1 MKKTNL
7 FLLDDEQEEKEYLIS
22 NKENE
27 LLSNILSLSK
37 SSNSKAIQICSK
49 LYEGRETLQNCLDK
63 NEDIKKEVD
72 RSNYML
78 IKIKSLLFAE
88 KMTLWMIVFLLSMIN
103 LFLIYRK
110 F

>member
-7 FLLDDEQEEKEYLIS
+7 FLLDEDQEEKEYLVS

-27 LLSNILSLSK
+27 LLSNILTLSK

-49 LYEGRETLQNCLDK
+49 LYEGRETLQNCLEK
-63 NEDIKKEVD
+63 NEDIKKEVG
-72 RSNYML
+72 RSNYTL
-78 IKIKSLLFAE
+78 IKIQSILVAE
-88 KMTLWMIVFLLSMIN
+88 KMTLWMIIFLLSMLN